1 MKRES
6 GDERANSPAMWP
18 DRYLLYQSASAGG
31 AVDRDAIGAAT
42 CGALSCSSA
51 LALRLPPAFIRAVSV
66 A

>member
-18 DRYLLYQSASAGG
+18 DRHLLYQSASAGG
-31 AVDRDAIGAAT
+31 DAIGAAT
-42 CGALSCSSA
+42 CGALSCSSV